1 MSLPSVFVGS
11 SREGLE
17 VARAVKVQLSDA
29 GEVELWNEDV
39 FSLSAGTLESA
50 MHALSRFDFAV
61 LVLTPDDVTVS
72 RGVELNST
80 RDNVLIELGLF
91 IGGLGRERTLMLY
104 CTDRN
109 VKIPSD
115 LAGITFAT
123 FAMPD
128 DLDRLIPAVGSACV
142 RIRNVIRKLGKKE
155 ELQRLAQ
162 AVETQEKKV
171 QTQERRLDEQQEF
184 INNLVKY
191 SLSASI
197 FHHLCGIAI
206 LKEYKYSNDDST
218 RREMYFL
225 RDNGFIK
232 PRSGGFLDFSQ
243 GLHGR
248 NLVEVAEPTP
258 IGINCIKLRK
268 EEIPENM
275 LAEKPNLDEVKLA
288 EICAVP

>member
-17 VARAVKVQLSDA
+17 VARALHILSDVS
-29 GEVELWNEDV
+29 EVEVWDEGV
-39 FSLSAGTLESA
+39 FGLSAGILESL
-50 MHALSRFDFAV
+50 MQALSRFDFAV
-61 LVLTPDDVTVS
+61 IVLTPDDVTVS

-91 IGGLGRERTLMLY
+91 IGGLGRERTFMLY
-104 CTDRN
+104 CTDGK

-128 DLDRLIPAVGSACV
+128 DPDKLIAAVGLACMK
-142 RIRNVIRKLGKKE
+142 IRNVIRKLGKKE
-155 ELQRLAQ
+155 ELQRLTQ
-162 AVETQEKKV
+162 AVETQE
-171 QTQERRLDEQQEF
+171 RRLNEQQEF

-197 FHHLCGIAI
+197 FRHLCGIAI
-206 LKEYKYSNDDST
+206 LREYKYSNDDST

-232 PRSGGFLDFSQ
+232 PRSGGFLDFNQS
-243 GLHGR
+243 LHGR

-258 IGINCIKLRK
+258 IGKNCIKLRK

-275 LAEKPNLDEVKLA
+275 LADKPNLDEAKFA